1 MKNVSAGPFDSGN
14 TATIMSQRIELSKN
28 ISNFQNIS
36 SICTT
41 PSIAVKIATLA
52 YPPGFFGPI
61 IGVLTANFLYKHK
74 FSTKPWPLVVV
85 SAYFFSVVPFMP
97 FFSMDYKKFETDTYW
112 IYLSIG
118 VFFSSMRMG
127 LDQDF
132 TNRLIKYSKRGTAF
146 AVKYWTGKIVLM
158 FLVYAAGVMVQ
169 NDTIDRIDRKLVELN
184 SDRMSDMEYQIIRF
198 RAMQKA
204 LMTTL
209 PTMFVSIIFYA
220 GGYIFYDIDDP
231 DDKDIKQQSTEDTLT
246 QIEEAKAFKSNT
258 DQKKEDQDPSPGNWN
273 SNSKSKSKA
282 TSCKRRN
289 CHSISDQR
297 YTFDH

>member
-1 MKNVSAGPFDSGN
+1 MTLGPLKVFTKEDPVLDELGSNNSIQGPTVNSSFKNVTIGTVMKNVSAGPFDSGN
-14 TATIMSQRIELSKN
+14 TATLMSQRIELSKN

-231 DDKDIKQQSTEDTLT
+231 DWGGVGLFVFFFWRYFFLE
-246 QIEEAKAFKSNT
+246 
-258 DQKKEDQDPSPGNWN
+258 KE
-273 SNSKSKSKA
+273 
-282 TSCKRRN
+282 
-289 CHSISDQR
+289 
-297 YTFDH
+297 